1 MQPDEDSAGAECGSS
16 GISPFPSRLLLV
28 HARLVHCLL
37 LPPPYVHFARW
48 KPNARRFDQP
58 TTNREGGRRH
68 AGPDPGI
75 PPKAQLQVV
84 DGHFRESMKQSME
97 GFQKQWG
104 WPKGSVGK
112 CHLRAAL
119 CWMRRR
125 VAGMSWA
132 RGCHEGSMPVCTFA
146 SVAIT
151 SSPQLPGYD
160 ARNKEHSK

>member
-1 MQPDEDSAGAECGSS
+1 MRIEWHLPISK
-16 GISPFPSRLLLV
+16 SPFACSCAPRT
-28 HARLVHCLL
+28 
-37 LPPPYVHFARW
+37 LPLIAPPYVHFARW

-104 WPKGSVGK
+104 WPKGPWENAISGLHCAGCAGAPQGCPGPVAAT
-112 CHLRAAL
+112 RARCRYAPL
-119 CWMRRR
+119 LLSR
-125 VAGMSWA
+125 
-132 RGCHEGSMPVCTFA
+132 
-146 SVAIT
+146 
-151 SSPQLPGYD
+151 
-160 ARNKEHSK
+160 